1 MILCHY
7 PCSNYPTCRIERLK
21 RPGLRSDPLPFGG
34 GYNQGAFEGQRP
46 HPPARF
52 VDPGGT
58 LSRRVRGSLWQVSPT
73 GELTVSQSV
82 TSGGICP
89 RHFVLDYAPAGDAW
103 LRIANQDSQTIVSYL
118 LGKNGEMTAPGD
130 GLWQTV
136 WASPATLE
144 LDGLCP
150 SVITPPAPPPIWQL
164 SEAGPPA
171 AAPATGVI
179 RSSFEHMFGALA

>member
-1 MILCHY
+1 MAALST
-7 PCSNYPTCRIERLK
+7 PPRGPTAAPSYCRSERT
-21 RPGLRSDPLPFGG
+21 G
-34 GYNQGAFEGQRP
+34 
-46 HPPARF
+46 PPARF
-52 VDPGGT
+52 VDPGAT

>member
-1 MILCHY
+1 MAALST
-7 PCSNYPTCRIERLK
+7 PPRGPTAAPSYCRSERT
-21 RPGLRSDPLPFGG
+21 P
-34 GYNQGAFEGQRP
+34 
-46 HPPARF
+46 PPARF
-52 VDPGGT
+52 VDPGAT
-58 LSRRVRGSLWQVSPT
+58 RSRRRVRGSLWQVSPT

-164 SEAGPPA
+164 SEAGPTA
-171 AAPATGVI
+171 AIPATGVI
-179 RSSFEHMFGALA
+179 RSSFKHMFGALA

>member
-1 MILCHY
+1 MAALSTPRRGPTAALSYCRSARAPAPLGNRGATLLC
-7 PCSNYPTCRIERLK
+7 RL
-21 RPGLRSDPLPFGG
+21 
-34 GYNQGAFEGQRP
+34 
-46 HPPARF
+46 
-52 VDPGGT
+52 
-58 LSRRVRGSLWQVSPT
+58 RGSLWQVSPT

-103 LRIANQDSQTIVSYL
+103 LRIANQDSQAIVSYL

-136 WASPATLE
+136 WASPATLV

-150 SVITPPAPPPIWQL
+150 NVITPPEPAPIWQL
-164 SEAGPPA
+164 NEVEPTAAIPA
-171 AAPATGVI
+171 PGVI

>member
-1 MILCHY
+1 M
-7 PCSNYPTCRIERLK
+7 
-21 RPGLRSDPLPFGG
+21 
-34 GYNQGAFEGQRP
+34 
-46 HPPARF
+46 
-52 VDPGGT
+52 
-58 LSRRVRGSLWQVSPT
+58 WQISPT

-164 SEAGPPA
+164 SEAGPA
-171 AAPATGVI
+171 AAAGYGWGSTWGGSRFGFSSGQWIGTRGQREMHFSLRKWVFRNVPQFRRVI
-179 RSSFEHMFGALA
+179 L

>member
-1 MILCHY
+1 M
-7 PCSNYPTCRIERLK
+7 
-21 RPGLRSDPLPFGG
+21 
-34 GYNQGAFEGQRP
+34 
-46 HPPARF
+46 
-52 VDPGGT
+52 
-58 LSRRVRGSLWQVSPT
+58 WQVSPT

-150 SVITPPAPPPIWQL
+150 SVITPPAPPPIWL
-164 SEAGPPA
+164 FTRSLYRFDEAATIGFSIVTARMPSISATMIGA
-171 AAPATGVI
+171 ARL
-179 RSSFEHMFGALA
+179 RSADRPVARFARGDAR